1 MAKVEFATRTRAP
14 FPAPAPRWAGG
25 GPRPRPEAG
34 NRALAEEGENGRGQT
49 VTTGRWPKS
58 SIQDAKPLTPGCSH
72 RTDGD
77 IIPFRILPDMVG
89 SAGSAVMDETPEVI
103 GVRASPDEPDTL
115 QVRQI
120 IATDGESNDD
130 RDRSRVTGAQLPGP

>member
-58 SIQDAKPLTPGCSH
+58 SGKYPQSGMRAKARRVWSHWAPAIPPPVRRSDGIDAVL
-72 RTDGD
+72 
-77 IIPFRILPDMVG
+77 I
-89 SAGSAVMDETPEVI
+89 
-103 GVRASPDEPDTL
+103 
-115 QVRQI
+115 
-120 IATDGESNDD
+120 DD
-130 RDRSRVTGAQLPGP
+130 N